1 MRRVLTKFMGKVAE
15 LGEKLILQVA
25 VSVVAT
31 VCVAAISNSYLG
43 GATKDA
49 SPAPQ
54 ELPNLEA
61 QYVTNLLN
69 ANFAL
74 DGFHSRTAGVDD
86 FAAVFGPNEA
96 GSFAPPVARE
106 WTAEALNA
114 SAKPDKPVQTKSRQ
128 IVAAVEG
135 SVHLPETSMLP
146 PARSAILPPADLTQ
160 TAMSSA
166 ETSNDGQVH
175 LLGIRLPSL
184 APAAERVVTTVTSWS
199 GAVADLVLR

>member
-61 QYVTNLLN
+61 QYVANLLN
-69 ANFAL
+69 ANFAP
-74 DGFHSRTAGVDD
+74 DGFRSRTAGVDD
-86 FAAVFGPNEA
+86 FAAVFGPNED

-128 IVAAVEG
+128 IAAAVEG

-146 PARSAILPPADLTQ
+146 PARSAILPADLTQ